1 MVSRYQKR
9 GQLAQLSL
17 PFGQCDVVVVEECG
31 PVAEGQFPPQLLIL
45 RPPSYLWGSAVM
57 DTLCWNGMLRQL
69 TWQCL
74 VLWQFRSI
82 RWEDGECRVR
92 VAGRQYSTRHRH
104 GAQGTLT
111 QWALLCHLGS
121 KVGAQPCWVCVYQDA
136 NPDNGTSL
144 QWGVGCSVGP
154 CRQWAAPGPSS
165 LGSHTGRTWMCR

>member
-1 MVSRYQKR
+1 M
-9 GQLAQLSL
+9 
-17 PFGQCDVVVVEECG
+17 
-31 PVAEGQFPPQLLIL
+31 AEGQFPPQLLIL

-57 DTLCWNGMLRQL
+57 DTLCWTGMLRQL

-82 RWEDGECRVR
+82 RWEDGECRIR
-92 VAGRQYSTRHRH
+92 VAGRQHSARHRH

-121 KVGAQPCWVCVYQDA
+121 KVGAQPCRVCVYQDA

-154 CRQWAAPGPSS
+154 WR
-165 LGSHTGRTWMCR
+165 